1 MNKRATV
8 LTTDWGYMAAVWS
21 DRGLWEL
28 AWPQKE
34 KDAALAA
41 LDTADAVETEP
52 DALAGQLERELNM
65 YFRGYHTD
73 FGMRIDWS
81 GYTWFQR
88 QVLQHTAS
96 IPYGKLETYGQVAVA
111 VGSPKAPRAVG
122 QSLHINRTPLVVP
135 CHRVI
140 GAGGKLTG
148 FGGGLE
154 MKQALLL
161 LEKPENFIL
170 KIL

>member
-1 MNKRATV
+1 MSKKATI
-8 LTTDWGYMAAVWS
+8 LATDWGYMAAVWS
-21 DRGLWEL
+21 ANGLWEL

-34 KDAALAA
+34 KAAALAA
-41 LDTADAVETEP
+41 LDTAEIQETVV
-52 DALAGQLERELNM
+52 DDLARQLQQELNM
-65 YFRGYHTD
+65 YFKGYNVD
-73 FGMRIDWS
+73 FGIRVDWS
-81 GYTWFQR
+81 GYTHFQR
-88 QVLQHTAS
+88 QVLQHTAN
-96 IPYGKLETYGQVAVA
+96 IPYGQVETYGQVAMA
-111 VGSPKAPRAVG
+111 IGSPKAPRAVG

-161 LEKPENFIL
+161 LEQAENFAHQY
-170 KIL
+170 